1 MLLGYVHRRFATI
14 SLPVALGLSALQ
26 PASAL
31 ANGKAAETCAA
42 TLSDN
47 QQLIYQ
53 AIKPGFRPDAD
64 LIKQVRP
71 KVIDLVT
78 AGKLPRASAPDDAQA
93 AAKCLKLLQS

>member
-14 SLPVALGLSALQ
+14 GLPVALGLITLQ
-26 PASAL
+26 PVSAL
-31 ANGKAAETCAA
+31 ANEVAAETCAA
-42 TLSDN
+42 TLTAN

-53 AIKPGFRPDAD
+53 TVKPDFRPDAD

>member
-26 PASAL
+26 PVSAL
-31 ANGKAAETCAA
+31 ADRQAAQTCAA
-42 TLSDN
+42 ALSVN

-53 AIKPGFRPDAD
+53 EIEPDFRPDAD

-71 KVIDLVT
+71 KVIALVKS
-78 AGKLPRASAPDDAQA
+78 GKLPRASAPDDAQA
-93 AAKCLKLLQS
+93 AAKCLKLIRW